1 MAPADN
7 IDLSNERLVAYIDGE
22 VSASERDLMGRA
34 LQRDAKARERLD
46 ILSRGG
52 RPFSEAFGLLLDAA
66 PDDRLQA
73 MFADIVGRG
82 ASLSSQ
88 SRPVPDS
95 ADKTVIPMRPR
106 RAARGGL
113 ALWQMAAAAAILALV
128 FAGGLFA
135 GGLFEAPQQVAEK
148 VGWREAAARYV
159 SLFSKETLEGMPT
172 DPQQRQANLKQ
183 IETSL
188 GLSLSG
194 ERIASASLSFEG
206 SQLLQIEGKPLA
218 QIAYLRDGRTPV
230 ALCITRT
237 AMPAAGPAAEQ
248 RNGLNVVHWVANG
261 YGFMVLG
268 KVPESDLA
276 RIAADF
282 RGRFS

>member
-22 VSASERDLMGRA
+22 VSASERDLMDRA
-34 LQRDAKARERLD
+34 LQSDPKARERLD

-52 RPFSEAFGLLLDAA
+52 RPFPDAFDLLLQAA
-66 PDDRLQA
+66 PEDRLQA

-82 ASLSSQ
+82 ASPSSQ
-88 SRPVPDS
+88 SRPTPDS
-95 ADKTVIPMRPR
+95 EDKTVIPMRPR
-106 RAARGGL
+106 REARSGL

-128 FAGGLFA
+128 FAGGLLA
-135 GGLFEAPQQVAEK
+135 GGMFEAPQQVAEK

-237 AMPAAGPAAEQ
+237 AMPTAGPATEQ
-248 RNGLNVVHWVANG
+248 RYGLNVVHWVANG

-276 RIAADF
+276 KIAADF
-282 RGRFS
+282 RSRFS

>member
-22 VSASERDLMGRA
+22 VSASERDLIGRA

-66 PDDRLQA
+66 PDDRLQT

-82 ASLSSQ
+82 ASPSSQ
-88 SRPVPDS
+88 SRLAPDS

-106 RAARGGL
+106 REARGGP

-135 GGLFEAPQQVAEK
+135 GGLFEARSRSPKRSAGARPRRAMSRCSPRK
-148 VGWREAAARYV
+148 RWRACRPIR
-159 SLFSKETLEGMPT
+159 SS
-172 DPQQRQANLKQ
+172 
-183 IETSL
+183 
-188 GLSLSG
+188 
-194 ERIASASLSFEG
+194 
-206 SQLLQIEGKPLA
+206 
-218 QIAYLRDGRTPV
+218 
-230 ALCITRT
+230 
-237 AMPAAGPAAEQ
+237 AGP
-248 RNGLNVVHWVANG
+248 
-261 YGFMVLG
+261 
-268 KVPESDLA
+268 
-276 RIAADF
+276 I
-282 RGRFS
+282 

>member
-22 VSASERDLMGRA
+22 VSASEREAMDRA
-34 LQRDAKARERLD
+34 LQNDTKARERLN
-46 ILSRGG
+46 ILSLGN
-52 RPFSEAFGLLLDAA
+52 RPFSEAFDLLLDAA

-73 MFADIVGRG
+73 MLADIVGRG
-82 ASLSSQ
+82 AS
-88 SRPVPDS
+88 PVPGS
-95 ADKTVIPMRPR
+95 EDKTVVPLRSRHP
-106 RAARGGL
+106 ARSGF

-128 FAGGLFA
+128 FAGGMFA
-135 GGLFEAPQQVAEK
+135 GGLFEDRQQVAEK

-159 SLFSKETLEGMPT
+159 SLFSKETLEGMPA

-237 AMPAAGPAAEQ
+237 AMPTVGPATEQ
-248 RNGLNVVHWVANG
+248 RYGLNVVHWVANG
-261 YGFMVLG
+261 YGFMVIG

-276 RIAADF
+276 KIAADF

>member
-22 VSASERDLMGRA
+22 VSASERDLMDRA
-34 LQRDAKARERLD
+34 LQRDAKARERLN
-46 ILSRGG
+46 ILSLGN
-52 RPFSEAFGLLLDAA
+52 RPFSEAFDLLLQAA
-66 PDDRLQA
+66 PEDRLQA

-82 ASLSSQ
+82 AS
-88 SRPVPDS
+88 PVPGSEDN
-95 ADKTVIPMRPR
+95 TVVPLRSRRP
-106 RAARGGL
+106 ARSGF

-128 FAGGLFA
+128 FAGGMFA
-135 GGLFEAPQQVAEK
+135 GGLFEDRQQVAEK

-237 AMPAAGPAAEQ
+237 AMPTAGPATEQ
-248 RNGLNVVHWVANG
+248 RYGLNVVHWVANG

-276 RIAADF
+276 KIAADF
-282 RGRFS
+282 RSRFS

>member
-22 VSASERDLMGRA
+22 VSASERELMDRA
-34 LQRDAKARERLD
+34 LQSDAKARERLN
-46 ILSRGG
+46 ILSLGN
-52 RPFSEAFGLLLDAA
+52 RPFSEAFDLLLDAA
-66 PDDRLQA
+66 PEDRLQA

-82 ASLSSQ
+82 ASQSSQ
-88 SRPVPDS
+88 SRPVLDS
-95 ADKTVIPMRPR
+95 ADKTVVPMRPR
-106 RAARGGL
+106 REARSGF

-128 FAGGLFA
+128 FAGGMFA
-135 GGLFEAPQQVAEK
+135 GGLFEDRQQVAEK

-159 SLFSKETLEGMPT
+159 SLFSKETLEGMPA
-172 DPQQRQANLKQ
+172 DPQQRRANLKQ

-237 AMPAAGPAAEQ
+237 AMPTAGPATEQ
-248 RNGLNVVHWVANG
+248 RYGLNVVHWVANG

>member
-82 ASLSSQ
+82 ASPSSQ

-95 ADKTVIPMRPR
+95 ADKTVVPMRPR

-172 DPQQRQANLKQ
+172 DPQQRRANLKQ

-237 AMPAAGPAAEQ
+237 AMPTAGPATEQ
-248 RNGLNVVHWVANG
+248 RYGLNVVHWVANG

-268 KVPESDLA
+268 KLPESDLA
-276 RIAADF
+276 KIAADF

>member
-22 VSASERDLMGRA
+22 VSASEREAMDRA
-34 LQRDAKARERLD
+34 LQNDTKARERLN
-46 ILSRGG
+46 ILSLGN
-52 RPFSEAFGLLLDAA
+52 RPFSEAFDLLLDAA

-73 MFADIVGRG
+73 MLADIVGRG
-82 ASLSSQ
+82 ASPSSQ
-88 SRPVPDS
+88 SRPVLDS

-106 RAARGGL
+106 REAHSGF

-159 SLFSKETLEGMPT
+159 SLFSKETLEGMPA

-237 AMPAAGPAAEQ
+237 AMPTVGPATEQ
-248 RNGLNVVHWVANG
+248 RYGLNVVHWVANG
-261 YGFMVLG
+261 YGFMVIG

-276 RIAADF
+276 KIAADF